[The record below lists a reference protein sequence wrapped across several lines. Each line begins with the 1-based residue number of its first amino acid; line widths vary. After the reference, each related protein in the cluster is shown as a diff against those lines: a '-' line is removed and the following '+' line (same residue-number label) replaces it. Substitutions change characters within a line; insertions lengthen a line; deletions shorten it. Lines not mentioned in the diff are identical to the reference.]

1 MDIAI
6 NSYNQSFKELMDSIT
21 VTNLIKKFDK
31 ITAVDGISFSVKQ
44 GEIFGLLGPNGAGKT
59 TTLMM
64 LSTLL
69 KPTSGIALVNGFDV
83 VKKQDEVRGSIGMV
97 FQDPSSDTLLSG
109 YENLKLH
116 ALMYNLPWKT
126 IDSKIDKVLEL
137 VDLQKRKYDIVKKYS
152 GGMRRRL
159 EIARGLLHEPKIFFL
174 DEPTLG
180 LDPQTRDH
188 IWAYIQNLAK
198 ETKMTIIVT
207 THYMEEAEK
216 LCDRIA
222 IIDHGK
228 ISALDSPTNLKRAL
242 GGDIVQLRGKKLEL
256 EKLKA
261 LSFVKKADVSGDI
274 VRLSVENAGKNL
286 QDILCAAGEVD
297 FVEMHSPDLN
307 DVFMHYTGR
316 EMREEGDETSYISDI
331 TRAT

>member
-1 MDIAI
+1 M
-6 NSYNQSFKELMDSIT
+6 ESIKT
-21 VTNLIKKFDK
+21 TDLKK
-31 ITAVDGISFSVKQ
+31 IYGEIRAVDGIDLTVNE

-69 KPTSGIALVNGFDV
+69 KPTSGTAIVNGFNV
-83 VKKQDEVRGSIGMV
+83 VTHPDKVRESIGMV

-116 ALMYNLPWKT
+116 ALMYNLPLKE
-126 IDSKIDKVLEL
+126 INKKIEKVLEL
-137 VDLQKRKYDIVKKYS
+137 VDLQKRKHDVVKKYS

-180 LDPQTRDH
+180 LDPQTRQH
-188 IWAYIQNLAK
+188 IWEYIRALATK
-198 ETKMTIIVT
+198 IKMTIIVT

-216 LCDRIA
+216 LCSRIA
-222 IIDHGK
+222 IVDHGK
-228 ISALDSPTNLKRAL
+228 IVALDSPVNLIRAT
-242 GGDIVQLRGKKLEL
+242 GGDIVSLKGKNINLQELKKLPFIKSIKNIDGKIQL
-256 EKLKA
+256 A
-261 LSFVKKADVSGDI
+261 VAS
-274 VRLSVENAGKNL
+274 AGKNL
-286 QDILCAAGEVD
+286 QAILCAAGEVE

-307 DVFMHYTGR
+307 DVFMFYTGR
-316 EMREEGDETSYISDI
+316 EMREAGEESGWMNDAS
-331 TRAT
+331 RAT